1 MCAETNLTIEDL
13 YTLCN
18 EGGFFLK
25 QSIGEYKLKNVFDA
39 KYLEKSTYGGDAG
52 YTVLAL
58 FLLEIFAC
66 NLLSSVASLQQHIA
80 SFTKLC
86 WVCRWYF
93 RFKAGKCRGA
103 IAPSERMIPLLSEHL
118 ALFQSVYGRPMVR
131 PKHHYNFHCA
141 ESMDIQ
147 EAVLDCWTMERKH
160 RTYKNTGRN
169 FPLSEHFESSMLGK
183 LLMVQEEQL
192 CEMDQDPSFKPLG
205 RDQELANQIGCQTAW
220 VSKSM
225 RFNSQ
230 TFYKDDVCLFTHDEH
245 QAGKVISCVCAEWSG
260 SSQHYYL
267 LVEVLVRCDSVSTDR
282 DPWHL
287 SQWQPCGSKT
297 LVNLATHARQ
307 LLWPFFWWS
316 KSHKLFVSV

>member
-1 MCAETNLTIEDL
+1 MLILEKRERADKP
-13 YTLCN
+13 
-18 EGGFFLK
+18 EGGFILK
-25 QSIGEYKLKNVFDA
+25 QSIGEYKLKNVFDV
-39 KYLEKSTYGGDAG
+39 KYLDKSTYGGDAG

-66 NLLSSVASLQQHIA
+66 QLLSSVASLQQHIA
-80 SFTKLC
+80 SLTRLC
-86 WVCRWYF
+86 WVRRWYF
-93 RFKAGKCRGA
+93 RLKAGKCKGA

-118 ALFQSVYGRPMVR
+118 VSFQSVYGRPMVR
-131 PKHHYNFHCA
+131 PKHHFNFHCA

-147 EAVLDCWTMERKH
+147 EAVLDCWTLERKH

-169 FPLSEHFESSMLGK
+169 FALNDSFESSILGK

-205 RDQELANQIGCQTAW
+205 HDQDVANQLGCQTAW

-230 TFYKDDVCLFTHDEH
+230 TFSKDDVFLFTNDEH
-245 QAGKVISCVCAEWSG
+245 QAGKVISCVCAEWS
-260 SSQHYYL
+260 SASQHYL
-267 LVEVLVRCDSVSTDR
+267 LVEVLVRHDSVSADR
-282 DPWHL
+282 DPWHM
-287 SQWQPCGSKT
+287 SQWQPCGSRT

-307 LLWPFFWWS
+307 LLWPFFWWT
-316 KSHKLFVSV
+316 KSHRIFVSV